1 MKRKK
6 SNKPAKKVESF
17 SHPEAKRKN
26 IPTVQHQPFMSD
38 EQQNPIEVKFK
49 RPNAELPPA
58 MKKAV
63 AERDED
69 FDPQLVWKGKSGAN
83 AHELTVKAP
92 PLYIQEK
99 VHPKTMIDDL
109 MRYSNPQARDPE
121 PHPDLFGD
129 DNGVPKGKRADYYQ
143 HQGNWQNRMI
153 LGDSLQIMASLI
165 EKEGLAGQAQ
175 VFYFDP
181 PYGIKFNS
189 NFQWT
194 TTSRAVKDGDG
205 NQIPREPETVKA
217 FRDTWRHGIHSYL
230 NYIRDRLTL
239 ARELLHKSG
248 SIFLQIG
255 DENVHLMRS
264 LMDELFGKKNSVAL
278 ITFTKATAQSSK
290 LLSNASDYLLWYAK
304 DKKEVKYRTALHE
317 KVLGQP
323 GTSGYTLL
331 ESVDGT
337 RHRQFTP
344 EEKRMPYNLPPNQR
358 VFTLDHMRGTRHPN
372 PTDLKEYEFQGFL
385 YNKGGRH
392 CWKTNRNGMDRLARA
407 GRLMKQGNQL
417 SYKRYFDDFLAYPMV
432 ANWTDTSGATGQVYI
447 VQTSPKVIQR
457 CVLMASDP
465 GDLVIDPTC
474 GSGTTAYV
482 SEQWGRRWIVM
493 DTSRVALALTRARM
507 MAAKFPYY
515 LLYDS
520 PAGQAK
526 EAQLNNPTPK

>member
-26 IPTVQHQPFMSD
+26 IPTVQYQPFMSD
-38 EQQNPIEVKFK
+38 DQQKPEEVRFR

-63 AERDED
+63 AERDKD

-109 MRYSNPQARDPE
+109 MRYSNPEARDPE

-129 DNGVPKGKRADYYQ
+129 YNGVPKTKRAAYYQ

-153 LGDSLQIMASLI
+153 LGDSLQIMASLL

-205 NQIPREPETVKA
+205 NQIPREPEMVKA

-255 DENVHLMRS
+255 DENVHLMRTM
-264 LMDELFGKKNSVAL
+264 MDELFGKKNFVNQINCRTNSGTTRARSL
-278 ITFTKATAQSSK
+278 KRTC
-290 LLSNASDYLLWYAK
+290 DYILWYAK
-304 DKKEVKYRTALHE
+304 DKPEVKFRR
-317 KVLGQP
+317 
-323 GTSGYTLL
+323 LL
-331 ESVDGT
+331 FEREFDPQKYSQLMLEDGT
-337 RHRQFTP
+337 TRPINAQ
-344 EEKRMPYNLPPNQR
+344 EKRNPNAIPDDAKPFRKLPIHSMNAGNHEPRIAFGRQWKIPQTASWRHSIEGFERLIRAQR
-358 VFTLDHMRGTRHPN
+358 IGPDRTSLRSCYFHDDYPVS
-372 PTDLKEYEFQGFL
+372 EFSE
-385 YNKGGRH
+385 
-392 CWKTNRNGMDRLARA
+392 T
-407 GRLMKQGNQL
+407 
-417 SYKRYFDDFLAYPMV
+417 
-432 ANWTDTSGATGQVYI
+432 WTDTGPEIDKVFI
-447 VQTSPKVIQR
+447 VQTHPEVIKR

-515 LLYDS
+515 KVATAKDLK
-520 PAGQAK
+520 QA
-526 EAQLNNPTPK
+526 